1 MSQDLLPQL
10 SNYSLNPLLRLTT
23 YNFSMTASFAQ
34 LIGQHQAVELLTQ
47 AIAQNR
53 VAPAYLFAG
62 PEGVGRC
69 MAAKYFV
76 EQLFCSQ
83 IPDSKQQQVR
93 QRLQLGN
100 HPDVLWIEPP
110 QPEEK
115 RKAAPVIRI
124 EQIRHIEQ
132 FLSRP
137 PLEAPRAVVAIE
149 SAESMTEAAAN
160 ALLKTL
166 EEPGQATIVLI
177 APSTASL
184 LPTLVSRCQR
194 IPFYRLDSQ
203 SLAQVLQQ
211 VGYAHILSQ
220 PAILAL
226 AQGSPGAAIA
236 AWQKLEVI
244 PAELLAKLQQ
254 ISPSCDEALDLARQ
268 IDRTLDLET
277 QIWLVDYLQYCYWQ
291 KFLAREMKHFPL
303 EKLET
308 TRRYLLCYAQP
319 RLVWEVTL
327 LGLTDVEMLRETPLY
342 L

>member
-1 MSQDLLPQL
+1 M
-10 SNYSLNPLLRLTT
+10 
-23 YNFSMTASFAQ
+23 
-34 LIGQHQAVELLTQ
+34 
-47 AIAQNR
+47 
-53 VAPAYLFAG
+53 
-62 PEGVGRC
+62 
-69 MAAKYFV
+69 
-76 EQLFCSQ
+76 
-83 IPDSKQQQVR
+83 
-93 QRLQLGN
+93 GN

-220 PAILAL
+220 SAILAL

-254 ISPSCDEALDLARQ
+254 IPPSCHEALDLARQ
-268 IDRTLDLET
+268 IDRTLDLEA

-291 KFLAREMKHFPL
+291 KFLASEMQHFPL

-327 LGLTDVEMLRETPLY
+327 LGLTNLGMLRGAPLY